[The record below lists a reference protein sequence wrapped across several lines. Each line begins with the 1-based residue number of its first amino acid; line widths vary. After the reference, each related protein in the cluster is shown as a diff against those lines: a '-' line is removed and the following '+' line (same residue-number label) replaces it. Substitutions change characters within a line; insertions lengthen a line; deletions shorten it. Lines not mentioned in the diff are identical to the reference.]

1 MKSNEELQKEYF
13 EFQVKVNKAGKDF
26 CDAVNGLSPENY
38 KRFKKEMLTI
48 LPEGLINLINTLNN

>member
-1 MKSNEELQKEYF
+1 MKSNKELQKEYF

-26 CDAVNGLSPENY
+26 CDAVNGLSSENY

-48 LPEGLINLINTLNN
+48 LSEGLINLINTLNN